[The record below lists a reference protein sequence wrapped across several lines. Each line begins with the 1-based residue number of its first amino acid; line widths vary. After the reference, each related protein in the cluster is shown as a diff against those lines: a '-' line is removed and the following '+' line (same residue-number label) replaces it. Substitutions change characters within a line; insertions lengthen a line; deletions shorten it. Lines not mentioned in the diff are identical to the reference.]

1 VCVRNVRKAAF
12 ALVAAAVGGL
22 VVGRRV
28 VARRA
33 EHDLWAEATDLVD
46 RR

>member
-1 VCVRNVRKAAF
+1 VDVRNVRKAAF

-22 VVGRRV
+22 VVTRRAA
-28 VARRA
+28 ARKA
-33 EHDLWAEATDLVD
+33 EHDLWTEATDPVD